1 MQLFEK
7 NCLGYKSQREN
18 HIMIKLI
25 HRIDLAT
32 LFKVVQGQG
41 HKVKV
46 KYKNMRKSYW
56 AINHEQKI
64 RS

>member
-7 NCLGYKSQREN
+7 NCLGYKSQRED

-46 KYKNMRKSYW
+46 EYEICENL
-56 AINHEQKI
+56 IGL
-64 RS
+64 